1 MPSEPKI
8 AAMGESP
15 DLAQLQLPQ
24 SLPECHAIIA
34 ELRVRVKWLEERVK
48 LDSNNSSKPPSSDG
62 PGKPNRSQRRASG
75 RKRGAQPGHTGH
87 SRALLDE
94 AKVDSLQ
101 DCKPDA
107 VCECGEQVE
116 LDDQPRRHQVFEVP
130 EIRARVDEYR
140 VYSGRCL
147 GCGKLHTGVL
157 PAGVPKGQLGP
168 RALALV
174 GVLGTR

>member
-1 MPSEPKI
+1 MPSEPKN
-8 AAMGESP
+8 AATGESP

-24 SLPECHAIIA
+24 SLAECHAIIA

-87 SRALLDE
+87 SRALVDE
-94 AKVDSLQ
+94 AELDSLQ

-107 VCECGEQVE
+107 VCSCGAQVE
-116 LDDQPRRHQVFEVP
+116 LDDQARRHQVFEVP

-147 GCGKLHTGVL
+147 GCGAAAAGGVCHLPVAGEVGEATGQH
-157 PAGVPKGQLGP
+157 G
-168 RALALV
+168 
-174 GVLGTR
+174 